1 MKLGPVLLCV
11 ALISSTAAAQ
21 NEDVRIGVLG
31 LFHPSELMLSST
43 PGSAVI
49 LRADEQTFTL
59 DSSTNLSKAS
69 LRAHGVGLVVRCGTQ
84 SLNASK
90 LTLAS
95 RKGGPVDFML
105 SVPGKITRRYRGR
118 LEIGNI
124 AGELIPVVSM
134 DLETAVASVVAAET
148 IQGEPSEALKAQAV
162 AARSYFVA
170 GKGRHENFDFCDTTH
185 CQFLRSPPPSQSV
198 TFKAAAA
205 TQGLVLTFESRVFAA
220 MYTRSCSGRTR
231 TPAEVGLSL
240 GNYSYYPVECR
251 YCRQH
256 PVRWQSRISAQDAN
270 GLRPSNEPSR
280 LEIDRK
286 LGWNTVPSSDFI
298 IKPDGSQFV
307 LQGVGQGHGI
317 GLCQA
322 GAKAMAEH
330 GANFR
335 QILVY
340 YYPNTELTSL
350 PR

>member
-1 MKLGPVLLCV
+1 MKLGLVSLCF
-11 ALISSTAAAQ
+11 ALIGSTASAQ

-31 LFHPSELMLSST
+31 LFHPSELTVSST
-43 PGSAVI
+43 TGSAVI
-49 LRADEQTFTL
+49 LRADEQSFML
-59 DSSTNLSKAS
+59 DTSAGLSRAS
-69 LRAHGVGLVVRCGTQ
+69 IRAHEAGLVVRFGTQ
-84 SLNASK
+84 SLAARK
-90 LTLAS
+90 VTLAS
-95 RKGGPVDFML
+95 RGGGPVDFML
-105 SVPGKITRRYRGR
+105 SVPGKIARRYRGR
-118 LEIGNI
+118 LEVSNVS
-124 AGELIPVVSM
+124 GELIPVVSM

-148 IQGEPSEALKAQAV
+148 IPGDPSEALKAQAV

-170 GKGRHENFDFCDTTH
+170 GRGRHEDFDFCDTTH
-185 CQFLRSPPPSQSV
+185 CQFLRSPPPPQSAA
-198 TFKAAAA
+198 FKAAAA
-205 TQGLVLTFESRVFAA
+205 TQGLVLAFESQVFAA

-231 TPAEVGLSL
+231 TPVEAGLPP
-240 GNYSYYPVECR
+240 GNYPYYSVECH

-270 GLRPSNEPSR
+270 SLRPSNEPSR

-298 IKPDGSQFV
+298 IKRDGGQVV
-307 LQGVGQGHGI
+307 LEGVGQGHGI

-330 GANFR
+330 GSYFR

-340 YYPNTELTSL
+340 YYPSTELISL